1 MKRTQPFTIKEISW
15 IGATM
20 LNSQISGRQSIIVAS
35 ILKKCANALQ
45 KSAEETGELDL
56 ADGLTPEQV
65 PLKLD
70 SK

>member
-20 LNSQISGRQSIIVAS
+20 LNSQVTGRQAIIVAS
-35 ILKKCANALQ
+35 ILKKCDNALQ

-56 ADGLTPEQV
+56 AEGLTPEVV
-65 PLKLD
+65 PFKLKY
-70 SK
+70 